1 MSAQCSECAWLTTG
15 VLILRVLG
23 RLPSPPPCVER
34 TLLPGLLKTA
44 LLPSGFP
51 SCPIS
56 RSSDRTWF
64 GKCSYSPHLL
74 PPHLPLI
81 LLAFILYQ
89 CCCAEAG
96 LGSAALLGPWL
107 VFWQR
112 LGAKCYWNFQ
122 LIEFL
127 TPPSLKC
134 LPVQI
139 APVFQRLRSEAT
151 SSRKPSLSWIPTVF
165 CLYSYPGSATY

>member
-151 SSRKPSLSWIPTVF
+151 SSRKPSLS
-165 CLYSYPGSATY
+165 